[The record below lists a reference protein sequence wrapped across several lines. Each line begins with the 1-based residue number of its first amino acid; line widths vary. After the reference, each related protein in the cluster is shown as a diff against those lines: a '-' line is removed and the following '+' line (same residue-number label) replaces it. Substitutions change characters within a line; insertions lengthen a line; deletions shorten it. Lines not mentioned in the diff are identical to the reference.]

1 MSDIIR
7 MTQFRKIGCA
17 DWYDGSPDHKD
28 GRGPYETRAIFMLD
42 MAANRATENGRL
54 LRMSEAL
61 AAENAS
67 LKALVAEMAKGLED
81 TLEIAARNEMGDY
94 ATRALA
100 LIARAKETQ

>member
-1 MSDIIR
+1 MEREMI
-7 MTQFRKIGCA
+7 
-17 DWYDGSPDHKD
+17 
-28 GRGPYETRAIFMLD
+28 
-42 MAANRATENGRL
+42 ANFAEAMEQMEAEND
-54 LRMSEAL
+54 AL